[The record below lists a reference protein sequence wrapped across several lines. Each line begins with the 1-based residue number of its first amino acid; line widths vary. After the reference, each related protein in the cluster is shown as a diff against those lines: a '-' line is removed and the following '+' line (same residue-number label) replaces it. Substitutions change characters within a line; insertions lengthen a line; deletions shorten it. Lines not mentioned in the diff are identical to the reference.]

1 MPRTRTS
8 RPRRPRALVLLTA
21 LIAAAALVVPTT
33 GASAARPAPTPTP
46 AKITVTPVSNI
57 GPLPDALGTPK
68 VLIKADQPATVT
80 VALTG
85 GVYSK
90 TTDLPL
96 TLTATNGS
104 FVQTTPVTIAANT
117 SSKDLTLTLGTSS
130 RVVLTA
136 MPVDRKAERDLG
148 SGSSLEFD
156 VVKDPQTV
164 KPVDRTQPLLVS
176 RAGNGLPCEPTPGN
190 PTCVDLVLPKGV
202 GSDIFFATGACDGG
216 VNCGRNGIEVLQ
228 VLAKIEG
235 PYQKTSPATLVVKC
249 DKSLCGGG
257 AIQRN
262 VLYASLEK
270 TGPLAP
276 VSACAA
282 KGVIDPDVTPDDP
295 TDTEIESCVDYV
307 QSKRDGSGDTYLYWL
322 ITRDARMS
330 F

>member
-33 GASAARPAPTPTP
+33 GASAARPAPIPTAP
-46 AKITVTPVSNI
+46 KITVTAVTNILDLPV
-57 GPLPDALGTPK
+57 AEGTPE
-68 VLIKADQPATVT
+68 VLIQANKAFPVT
-80 VALTG
+80 VALVD

-90 TTDLPL
+90 TDDLSL

-104 FVQTTPVTIAANT
+104 FVQTTEVTIAAGA
-117 SSKDLTLTLGTSS
+117 SSTKDDLMLTLRTANTVGTAS

-136 MPVDRKAERDLG
+136 QPVDRKAQRDLG
-148 SGSSLEFD
+148 SGSSVEFD
-156 VVKDPQTV
+156 VVTDP
-164 KPVDRTQPLLVS
+164 KPVPLTIEQRKQSLLVS
-176 RAGNGLPCEPTPGN
+176 RAGNGVPCEPTPDKQS
-190 PTCVDLVLPKGV
+190 CVDLLLPLGV

-216 VNCGRNGIEVLQ
+216 INCGRNGISVLQ

-235 PYQKTSPATLVVKC
+235 PYKKTSPATLVVKC
-249 DKSLCGGG
+249 DKSLCGTG

-262 VLYASLEK
+262 VLYGSLAK
-270 TGPLAP
+270 TGPLAFLP
-276 VSACAA
+276 ACPA
-282 KGVIDPDVTPDDP
+282 KGTIGSTQ
-295 TDTEIESCVDYV
+295 ESCVDYV

-322 ITRDARMS
+322 VTRDARMS